1 MLSVFKKYR
10 FVWRGA
16 LLSGVM
22 LCGVL
27 AIRSAVLA
35 GPPVG
40 AADLDQIRN
49 GKFNDPNQPAHW
61 VNGNAGFQNAHYL
74 EGHSIGYRAKLTDV
88 PTGVQI
94 TIVLGYDIKH
104 SGKHALDFL
113 TDYQRLEPHDGFAT
127 NNHGGVPSEGET
139 VDPTIK
145 QDDLAEAFPG
155 LEAKLN
161 DPPDDTIDITCPS
174 NAMAACLNVPQS
186 ERVLSIWNGGFVG
199 GSFQYVDEGNIGD
212 SKSEAQISVT
222 FEADTSTVV
231 LGWGGHIAMAEDWGE
246 GNSASAVNGSP
257 YHMRLKDWED
267 GPGITLTNLGNQD
280 RSLKADAV
288 FSPPVCSVNC
298 DDEVCVGEDSTEC
311 CVQVTDGI
319 EPYSYSW
326 TGPNSFTS
334 DQQCVT
340 ISNAQLAD
348 ASPPPYSVVVT
359 DDIGLI
365 SSQDCSFEL
374 IVNANPTCDPDDICL
389 GEVLSASCSGGSG
402 GYTCT
407 WSGPGTIPSA
417 DGACSFTPDQPGTF
431 SVTCKDSEDCV
442 SDSCS
447 ADVIDPPTSD
457 AGPDDAKC
465 MDDTSTTCFSLD
477 GTVTNG
483 DPSWEVLSQSTDPSS
498 CSITFSPSADVEDPS
513 ACFAAGCTGTATLR
527 LTSDD
532 PSDDNCPPATDDVDL
547 EVYELPTATPTG
559 ASECVDAAD
568 PQVHAGEDDGQGP
581 YKCAWSGTGAA
592 CLILANADD
601 CDPFFDLDHASCG
614 VGTWALHVDVTDDN
628 ECTGGGDT
636 SVTVSPLPICTPDP
650 FDFAIETPQVPGGAD
665 GTLLASGI
673 ALGEPS
679 TSCTATLVAA
689 TGAGWTLGTC
699 SVSGSDVRVTYD
711 IDVSTGTASPSASI
725 DITLK
730 TADNCTDVCVGNV
743 LIPVQ
748 CEVDP
753 PANVCDGEN
762 GLLTARVV
770 AGECDDRTGQ
780 LIDWFG
786 PFDPSFDCGTLG
798 GTPLDSCDCLCTAG
812 NIGDCPAA
820 CTSCSSTCDLS
831 VSNASA
837 TKRYCAL
844 NTELNGFEDTCT
856 EVLNVFPNP
865 TCNITGDTLIC
876 DVGETSEFCAT
887 PSGGTGDYTVVWR
900 DNGGAGSIIRTCTQ
914 ADLDADSGRCCI
926 NVSSPDT
933 YKAFV
938 TDSAPVIR
946 PSAPDHCFGNCS
958 ETLEVENC
966 RCRVTGGGNDGRIP
980 PKSWADGEFGDNQ
993 WTIGGQ
999 AGAPSASSPAFGEW
1013 THHQKRGSFG
1023 RFVFHGGTASAP
1035 SPETFVENIRCS
1047 DPENC
1052 HPARP
1057 APSKQ
1062 IAFDGVGTIKNGKLE
1077 ASDSAREFGKD
1088 DLLCFFVEIEDLG
1101 EPGNRTDNDETNP
1114 TDCPFDG
1121 HPSDG
1126 SCDKCGCADWY
1137 SISIVN
1143 CHGLYGG
1150 PTSEE
1155 VYHVRGYLHGGN
1167 FQIHPLVGETYDG
1180 PSCGD

>member
-1 MLSVFKKYR
+1 MLSVFKRYR

-16 LLSGVM
+16 LLSGVV

-35 GPPVG
+35 GPTVG

-113 TDYQRLEPHDGFAT
+113 THYQRLEPHDGFAT

-145 QDDLAEAFPG
+145 QDDLTEAFPG

-186 ERVLSIWNGGFVG
+186 ERVLSIWNGSFVG
-199 GSFQYVDEGNIGD
+199 GSFSYVDEGNIGVEFN
-212 SKSEAQISVT
+212 KSEAQISVT

-288 FSPPVCSVNC
+288 FSPPVCSVDC

-326 TGPNSFTS
+326 DGPNSFTS
-334 DQQCVT
+334 DQECVT
-340 ISNAQLAD
+340 ISNAQIAD
-348 ASPPPYSVVVT
+348 AGTYSVVVT

-374 IVNANPTCDPDDICL
+374 IVNENPTCDPDDICL

-407 WSGPGTIPSA
+407 WTGPGNIPTQ
-417 DGACSFTPDQPGTF
+417 GECSFTPSQASTF
-431 SVTCKDSEDCV
+431 SVTCEDSEGCV
-442 SDSCS
+442 SDGCS
-447 ADVIDPPTSD
+447 ADVIDPPTSN

-465 MDDTSTTCFSLD
+465 MDDTSTTCFLLE

-532 PSDDNCPPATDDVDL
+532 PNDDNCPPATDDVDL

-559 ASECVDAAD
+559 ASECVDAAN
-568 PQVHAGEDDGQGP
+568 PQVHAGEADGQGP

-601 CDPFFDLDHASCG
+601 CDPYFDLDHANCG

-628 ECTGGGDT
+628 ECTGDGDT

-650 FDFAIETPQVPGGAD
+650 FDFVIETPQVPGGTD
-665 GTLLASGI
+665 GTLKATGV
-673 ALGEPS
+673 ATGATS
-679 TSCTATLVAA
+679 TSCTASRACDEASDNPADACTTDTNCPNGTC
-689 TGAGWTLGTC
+689 TGEGWDLTSC
-699 SVSGSDVRVTYD
+699 SVSGTDVRVTYD
-711 IDVSTGTASPSASI
+711 ISDPSTADATIAI
-725 DITLK
+725 KITLS
-730 TADNCTDVCVGNV
+730 TADGCTDTCVGDAGIDV
-743 LIPVQ
+743 A

-753 PANVCDGEN
+753 HLAVCINDAAS
-762 GLLTARVV
+762 LTARVV
-770 AGECDDRTGQ
+770 AGEDRCQT
-780 LIDWFG
+780 IDWFG
-786 PFDPSFDCGTLG
+786 KLAGVVLPGDCATSVSGSPIEMCPTSIPGTCPASGVLELLDECQLNAVDTSASGTFSWCAQDFEPNGFDSWCVGTLVVN
-798 GTPLDSCDCLCTAG
+798 PDPDCSITADPEG
-812 NIGDCPAA
+812 P
-820 CTSCSSTCDLS
+820 
-831 VSNASA
+831 
-837 TKRYCAL
+837 
-844 NTELNGFEDTCT
+844 
-856 EVLNVFPNP
+856 
-865 TCNITGDTLIC
+865 IC
-876 DVGETSEFCAT
+876 DVDDSAVFTAPDGMASYVWEFNDTVIPAETGRSITVSVAGTYCVTITDSNGCA
-887 PSGGTGDYTVVWR
+887 S
-900 DNGGAGSIIRTCTQ
+900 
-914 ADLDADSGRCCI
+914 RCCREL
-926 NVSSPDT
+926 
-933 YKAFV
+933 V
-938 TDSAPVIR
+938 T
-946 PSAPDHCFGNCS
+946 
-958 ETLEVENC
+958 ENC

-980 PKSWADGEFGDNQ
+980 PKSWADGEFGNNQ
-993 WTIGGQ
+993 WTMGGQ
-999 AGAPSASSPAFGEW
+999 AGAPSASGDPAFGEW
-1013 THHQKRGSFG
+1013 THHQKRGDFG

-1035 SPETFVENIRCS
+1035 SPETFVTDIACT
-1047 DPENC
+1047 DAENC

-1057 APSKQ
+1057 APHKQ
-1062 IAFDGVGTIKNGKLE
+1062 ISFNGVGTIKNGKLE
-1077 ASDSAREFGKD
+1077 ARDSAREFGKD

-1101 EPGNRTDNDETNP
+1101 EPGNRNDNDETNP
-1114 TDCPFDG
+1114 DDCPFEG

>member
-1 MLSVFKKYR
+1 MLRRTCSKR
-10 FVWRGA
+10 WRGA
-16 LLSGVM
+16 CMPAALLCS
-22 LCGVL
+22 VL
-27 AIRSAVLA
+27 LA
-35 GPPVG
+35 SPAWGQTVG

-49 GKFNDPNQPAHW
+49 GKFNDPNEPAHW

-88 PTGVQI
+88 PFDLSDPIQI
-94 TIVLGYDIKH
+94 TIILGYDIKH

-113 TDYQRLEPHDGFAT
+113 THYQRLEPHDGFAA
-127 NNHGGVPSEGET
+127 NNHGGVPAIGET
-139 VDPTIK
+139 VDPTIE
-145 QDDLAEAFPG
+145 QDDLAVAFAG

-186 ERVLSIWNGGFVG
+186 ERVLSIWNGEFVDG
-199 GSFQYVDEGNIGD
+199 TFQYVDEGTIGD
-212 SKSEAQISVT
+212 DKSEAQISVT
-222 FEADTSTVV
+222 FAATTSTVV
-231 LGWGGHIAMAEDWGE
+231 IGWGGHIAMADDWGE
-246 GNSASAVNGSP
+246 GNSASAVHGSP

-267 GPGITLTNLGNQD
+267 GPGFSLTNLGNQD

-288 FSPPVCSVNC
+288 FRPPVCSVDC

-319 EPYSYSW
+319 EPFSYSW
-326 TGPNSFTS
+326 TGPNAFTS
-334 DQQCVT
+334 DQQCVM

-348 ASPPPYSVVVT
+348 AGTYTVVVT

-374 IVNANPTCDPDDICL
+374 TVNENPTCNPDDICL

-407 WSGPGTIPSA
+407 WSGPGTIPPA
-417 DGACSFTPDQPGTF
+417 NGACSFTPTQPGTF
-431 SVTCKDSEDCV
+431 TVTCKDSEGCV
-442 SDSCS
+442 SSGCS
-447 ADVIDPPTSD
+447 ADVIDPPTSN
-457 AGPDDAKC
+457 AGDDDAKC
-465 MDDTSTTCFSLD
+465 MDKTSTTCFSLD

-483 DPSWEVLSQSTDPSS
+483 DPSWQVWSQSTDPSG
-498 CSITFSPSADVEDPS
+498 CSISFSPSANVEDPS

-532 PSDDNCPPATDDVDL
+532 PNDDNCPPATDDVDL
-547 EVYELPTATPTG
+547 EVFALPEPTASANEPCVGEALQLTG
-559 ASECVDAAD
+559 GPDGMTSYSWTGPNAFSSSEQS
-568 PQVHAGEDDGQGP
+568 PQVSASATLAMAGTYTLTVTDGNT
-581 YKCAWSGTGAA
+581 CSDST
-592 CLILANADD
+592 
-601 CDPFFDLDHASCG
+601 
-614 VGTWALHVDVTDDN
+614 TVDVTVN
-628 ECTGGGDT
+628 
-636 SVTVSPLPICTPDP
+636 PLPVCTPDP
-650 FDFAIETPQVPGGAD
+650 FDFVIETPQVPGGTD

-673 ALGEPS
+673 ATGATS
-679 TSCTATLVAA
+679 TSCTAMRACDAA
-689 TGAGWTLGTC
+689 SDNPGDACTTDTNCPNGSCTGEGWNLTGC
-699 SVSGSDVRVTYD
+699 SVSGTNVRVTYD
-711 IDVSTGTASPSASI
+711 ISDPSTASATI
-725 DITLK
+725 AIKITLS
-730 TADNCTDVCVGNV
+730 TAKGCTDVCVGNTGIDV
-743 LIPVQ
+743 L
-748 CEVDP
+748 CTVDP
-753 PANVCDGEN
+753 HLPVCINDVAN
-762 GLLTARVV
+762 LTSNVT
-770 AGECDDRTGQ
+770 AGEDRCQT
-780 LIDWFG
+780 IDWFSKLSG
-786 PFDPSFDCGTLG
+786 VVLP
-798 GTPLDSCDCLCTAG
+798 
-812 NIGDCPAA
+812 GDC
-820 CTSCSSTCDLS
+820 STS
-831 VSNASA
+831 VSGSPIETCPASVPGTCPA
-837 TKRYCAL
+837 SGVLGLGDTCPLNGVDTSADGTFSWCAL
-844 NTELNGFEDTCT
+844 NTEPNGFDSWC
-856 EVLNVFPNP
+856 VGALVVNPNP
-865 TCNITGDTLIC
+865 DCSITADPEGPIC
-876 DVGETSEFCAT
+876 DFGETAEFSAPAGMKT
-887 PSGGTGDYTVVWR
+887 YSWTGPSGFASANRSITVSEPGEYCV
-900 DNGGAGSIIRTCTQ
+900 DITDFNDCPN
-914 ADLDADSGRCCI
+914 RCC
-926 NVSSPDT
+926 
-933 YKAFV
+933 
-938 TDSAPVIR
+938 R
-946 PSAPDHCFGNCS
+946 
-958 ETLEVENC
+958 TLEVENC

-980 PKSWADGEFGDNQ
+980 PRSWADGEFGDNQ

-1013 THHQKRGSFG
+1013 THHQKNGSFG

-1062 IAFDGVGTIKNGKLE
+1062 IAFDGVGTIKNGTLE
-1077 ASDSAREFGKD
+1077 ARDSAREFGKG

-1114 TDCPFDG
+1114 TKCPFDG

-1143 CHGLYGG
+1143 CHGLYNG
-1150 PTSEE
+1150 PTDEE